1 MADNNTK
8 KPNSSA
14 IKSSGFTNFLSTLFG
29 WRRSNNQKKSEVEF
43 SKVDIGGQDQRI
55 GQALLNSLPNLQGQ
69 LGQKLEQLFDIWL
82 TDNTDKYSE
91 LQQRINRVNQLEFMS
106 QNDPYVGRIV
116 DLYAD
121 ESCQLDQQDTIIN
134 IDTPDAR
141 MTKDMYKLLNQW
153 GVTQTRV
160 RETMKQLGTY
170 GDAFW
175 SNSVTERGV
184 ERILPLQQLQ
194 VTDRIEFNPIKAL
207 EMKKRR
213 EGFFSQFANNNYLIA
228 QMLQDMED
236 KNSFA
241 DMFDTKLFG
250 FSIDNDLIVPAWN
263 ITHFRVGSEGS
274 MFYPWGTSPILG
286 ALAPYK
292 QTQASIALQALGR
305 ELNFPVT
312 TYEVKTDENMDEGS
326 QFAVVNRVREAYDN
340 IGVSQQMGN
349 SEVYTVNTKMWLP
362 KDLLTVNVHKAD
374 SASADGVDDIKLYQD
389 RTAVALGLPKSFYGE
404 EGWKSLGNSGKSL
417 TQQYKPFARKCF
429 SLQSAFLEGLAD
441 LFRIHFAITGQ
452 YDFRIPF
459 TLSMKYPALE
469 EDDTFVNAK
478 KSSIEVATT
487 VMALV
492 KSAIGASEEEPLPA
506 DIVRDIIGKY
516 TFLDPEDIIKW
527 TRDAKYFVNT
537 ATDEEGEGG
546 SGSMGMGGEMPTL
559 EAKENRI
566 EQRLREYENRPR
578 SEEQKLREAKLKES
592 YFKNRGDIYFEA
604 LKECGVN
611 NFTGRNEHIEVFN
624 TNNSRIDV
632 MLEVL
637 NRQHT
642 SERLHESFNL
652 PKKKSRKK
660 KAQNVENHANLD
672 FETIKEKVN

>member
-1 MADNNTK
+1 MADNNK

-29 WRRSNNQKKSEVEF
+29 WRRSNKQKSNVEF

-55 GQALLNSLPNLQGQ
+55 GQALLNSLPNVQGK

-82 TDNTDKYSE
+82 TDNTDKYTE
-91 LQQRINRVNQLEFMS
+91 LQQRINRVNQLEFMV
-106 QNDPYVGRIV
+106 QNDPYCGRIV

-121 ESCQLDQQDTIIN
+121 ESCQLDQQDTIIR

-153 GVTQTRV
+153 GVTQTRI

-175 SNSVTERGV
+175 SNSVSERGV

-228 QMLQDMED
+228 QMLDDLED

-312 TYEVKTDENMDEGS
+312 TYEVKTDENMDEAS
-326 QFAVVNRVREAYDN
+326 QFAVVDRVREAYDN
-340 IGVSQQMGN
+340 IGTSQQVGN

-362 KDLLTVNVHKAD
+362 KDLLTVNVHKTD
-374 SASADGVDDIKLYQD
+374 TASADGVDDIKLYQD

-459 TLSMKYPALE
+459 TLSMKYPAIE
-469 EDDTFVNAK
+469 EDDSFVNSK
-478 KSSIEVATT
+478 KASIEVADA
-487 VMALV
+487 VIGLV
-492 KSAIGASEEEPLPA
+492 KASIGASEEEPLPA

-527 TRDAKYFVNT
+527 TRDAKYYVNLGGE
-537 ATDEEGEGG
+537 DEEGGESGG
-546 SGSMGMGGEMPTL
+546 MGMGGEMPTL
-559 EAKENRI
+559 ESKERRV
-566 EQRLREYENRPR
+566 EQRLREYEKIPR
-578 SEEQKLREAKLKES
+578 TEEQKLREAKLKES
-592 YFKNRGDIYFEA
+592 YFNRRGEIYFEA

-611 NFTGRNEHIEVFN
+611 NFTGINEHTEVFN
-624 TNNSRIDV
+624 TSNSRMDV

-642 SERLHESFNL
+642 SERLHEGFSL
-652 PKKKSRKK
+652 PKKKKGRKK
-660 KAQNVENHANLD
+660 KAENVENHANLD
-672 FETIKEKVN
+672 FETLTENNN

>member
-537 ATDEEGEGG
+537 ATEEEGEDGG
-546 SGSMGMGGEMPTL
+546 GMGMGGEMPTL

>member
-1 MADNNTK
+1 MADNNN
-8 KPNSSA
+8 KPKSSA

-29 WRRSNNQKKSEVEF
+29 WRRSNKQKSNVEF

-55 GQALLNSLPNLQGQ
+55 GQALLNSLPNVQGK

-82 TDNTDKYSE
+82 TDNTDKYTE
-91 LQQRINRVNQLEFMS
+91 LQQRINRVNQLEFMV
-106 QNDPYVGRIV
+106 QNDPYCGRIV

-121 ESCQLDQQDTIIN
+121 ESCQLDQQDTIIR

-153 GVTQTRV
+153 GVTQTRI
-160 RETMKQLGTY
+160 RETIKQLGTY

-175 SNSVTERGV
+175 SNSVSERGV

-228 QMLQDMED
+228 QMLDDLED

-250 FSIDNDLIVPAWN
+250 FSIDNDLVVPAWN

-274 MFYPWGTSPILG
+274 SFYPWGTSPILG

-312 TYEVKTDENMDEGS
+312 TYEVKTDENMDEAS
-326 QFAVVNRVREAYDN
+326 QFAVVDRVREAYDN
-340 IGVSQQMGN
+340 IGISQQVGN

-362 KDLLTVNVHKAD
+362 KDLLSVNVHKAD
-374 SASADGVDDIKLYQD
+374 TGSADGVDDIKLYQD

-404 EGWKSLGNSGKSL
+404 EGWKSLGNSSKSL

-459 TLSMKYPALE
+459 TLSMKYPAIE
-469 EDDTFVNAK
+469 EEESFVTSK
-478 KSSIEVATT
+478 KASIEVADS
-487 VMALV
+487 VISLV
-492 KSAIGASEEEPLPA
+492 KSSIGASDEEPLPA

-527 TRDAKYFVNT
+527 TRDAKYYVNLGSE
-537 ATDEEGEGG
+537 EEGGE
-546 SGSMGMGGEMPTL
+546 SGGMGGEMPTL
-559 EAKENRI
+559 ESKERGI

-578 SEEQKLREAKLKES
+578 TEEQKLREAKLKES
-592 YFKNRGDIYFEA
+592 YFNNRGDIYFEA

-611 NFTGRNEHIEVFN
+611 NFTGRNEHTEVFN
-624 TNNSRIDV
+624 TSNSRMDV

-637 NRQHT
+637 DKQHT
-642 SERLHESFNL
+642 SERLHEGFSF
-652 PKKKSRKK
+652 PKKKRNRKK
-660 KAQNVENHANLD
+660 KAEESENLD
-672 FETIKEKVN
+672 FETLKESNN

>member
-1 MADNNTK
+1 MADNNNK

-29 WRRSNNQKKSEVEF
+29 WRRGNKQNRSGVEF
-43 SKVDIGGQDQRI
+43 SKVDLGGQDQRI
-55 GQALLNSLPNLQGQ
+55 GQAFLNSLPNLQGS
-69 LGQKLEQLFDIWL
+69 LNQKLEQLFDIWL

-91 LQQRINRVNQLEFMS
+91 LQQRINRVNQLEFMV
-106 QNDPYVGRIV
+106 QNDPYAGRTV

-121 ESCQLDQQDTIIN
+121 ESCQLDQQNTIIN

-160 RETMKQLGTY
+160 RETLKQLGTY

-207 EMKKRR
+207 EAKKRR
-213 EGFFSQFANNNYLIA
+213 EGFFNHFANNNYLIA
-228 QMLQDMED
+228 QMLQDLED
-236 KNSFA
+236 KNTFA

-274 MFYPWGTSPILG
+274 LFYPWGTSPILG

-340 IGVSQQMGN
+340 IGVSQQVGT

-362 KDLLTVNVHKAD
+362 KDLLTVNVHKAET
-374 SASADGVDDIKLYQD
+374 AGNDGVDDIKLYQD

-417 TQQYKPFARKCF
+417 IQQYKPFARKCF

-469 EDDTFVNAK
+469 EDESFTNAK
-478 KSSIEVATT
+478 KNSIDVATT
-487 VMALV
+487 VMNLV
-492 KSAIGASEEEPLPA
+492 KSAIGASEDEPLPA

-527 TRDAKYFVNT
+527 TRDAKYFINPT
-537 ATDEEGEGG
+537 TNEEGGM
-546 SGSMGMGGEMPTL
+546 SMGEVPTL
-559 EAKENRI
+559 ESKNSI
-566 EQRLREYENRPR
+566 EQRLREYEALPR
-578 SEEQKLREAKLKES
+578 TEEQKLKEARLRET
-592 YFKNRGDIYFEA
+592 YFKNRGNIYFEA
-604 LKECGVN
+604 LKYCGVN

-624 TNNSRIDV
+624 TNNSRIDL

-637 NRQHT
+637 NKQHT
-642 SERLHESFNL
+642 NERLHESFEL
-652 PKKKSRKK
+652 PKKKKRKK
-660 KAQNVENHANLD
+660 KIETTDNLY
-672 FETIKEKVN
+672 FETIKIENN